1 MVQRLVFPL
10 RRRPGLSREDFQ
22 AYWWGSHGPLVAE
35 RAERL
40 GIRRYQQVHT
50 VRSARPGTVEGFD
63 GVAELWFDGVTAT
76 ADPEERRVLGADL
89 LADEQ
94 HFIDLAASPLW
105 MADEVVLRDGV
116 MEGLRLTAFLRRQPH
131 LTRAEFSKHW
141 REVHGPLALAHPDVL
156 GFRRYVQLHTTNDA
170 ESFPLRA
177 PRGAP
182 APFDGTSEVWLD
194 EVDPDA
200 VHAAEVR
207 SVVDADE
214 ARLFIRAESPLM
226 LGEVRVV
233 VDRF

>member
-10 RRRPGLSREDFQ
+10 RRRAGLSRDEFQ
-22 AYWWGSHGPLVAE
+22 AYWWGTHGPLVAE

-50 VRSARPGTVEGFD
+50 VRPAREGTVDGFD
-63 GVAELWFDGVTAT
+63 GIAELWLDGVTAT
-76 ADPEERRVLGADL
+76 ADADERRALGADL

-94 HFIDLAASPLW
+94 RFIDLARSPLW
-105 MADEVVLRDGV
+105 MADEVLLRDGA
-116 MEGLRLTAFLRRQPH
+116 MDGLRLTAFLRRQPQ

-141 REVHGPLALAHPDVL
+141 REVHAPLALANPDVF
-156 GFRRYVQLHTTNDA
+156 GFRRYVQLHTTDDA
-170 ESFPLRA
+170 ESFALRA

-194 EVDPDA
+194 EVHPDPA
-200 VHAAEVR
+200 HAAEVR
-207 SVVDADE
+207 AAVDADE
-214 ARLFIRAESPLM
+214 ASIFIRAESPVM

-233 VDRF
+233 VDRA